1 MTLKEKI
8 AAAFAEVAQPGD
20 DHITRC
26 PYQCFECTAVAG
38 FFKGKPW
45 QDISVADA
53 RHYHG
58 ALNVFTPEAF
68 QYYLPAFMFASI
80 DNYDKHDI
88 IPDSIRYHLE
98 FNLEHR
104 EYFNVRMSKFSP
116 AQKRVITEFLR
127 QMEGRG
133 AGSAEDAI
141 GYLNE
146 EEQPA
151 AP

>member
-8 AAAFAEVAQPGD
+8 AAAFADVPPPAD
-20 DHITRC
+20 DNITRC

-38 FFKGKPW
+38 FFKGKVW
-45 QDISVADA
+45 QDISIADA

-68 QYYLPAFMFASI
+68 HYYLPAFMFASI
-80 DNYDKHDI
+80 EGYDNHDI
-88 IPDSIRYHLE
+88 IPDSIRSQLE

-104 EYFNVRMSKFSP
+104 DYFDVRMSKFTP

-133 AGSAEDAI
+133 AGSSEDAI

-151 AP
+151 G

>member
-8 AAAFAEVAQPGD
+8 AAAFADVPPPADEN
-20 DHITRC
+20 ITHC

-38 FFKGKPW
+38 FFKGKRW
-45 QDISVADA
+45 QDISMADA

-68 QYYLPAFMFASI
+68 QYFVPAFMGASI
-80 DNYDKHDI
+80 EAYDKHDI

-98 FNLEHR
+98 FALEHR
-104 EYFNVRMSKFSP
+104 EYFHVRMSKFSGT
-116 AQKRVITEFLR
+116 QRRIITDFLR
-127 QMEGRG
+127 EMERRG

-141 GYLNE
+141 GFLNE
-146 EEQPA
+146 PA
-151 AP
+151 HRA

>member
-8 AAAFAEVAQPGD
+8 AAAFADVPQPGD
-20 DHITRC
+20 DTITRC

-38 FFKGKPW
+38 FFKGKSW
-45 QDISVADA
+45 QDIAVADA

-68 QYYLPAFMFASI
+68 HYYLPAFMFASI
-80 DNYDKHDI
+80 DSYDKHDI

-104 EYFNVRMSKFSP
+104 DYFNVRMSKFSP

-127 QMEGRG
+127 HMESRG

-151 AP
+151 V